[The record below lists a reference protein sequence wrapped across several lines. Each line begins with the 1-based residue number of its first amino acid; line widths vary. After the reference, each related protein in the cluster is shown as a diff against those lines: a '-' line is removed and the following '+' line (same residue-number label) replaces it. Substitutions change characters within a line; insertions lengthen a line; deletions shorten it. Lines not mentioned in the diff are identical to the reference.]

1 MSKNANTI
9 HGIDP
14 FQPGGIEA
22 LLDFH
27 RQTFGDA
34 VMEAG
39 EGGEGGS
46 EEPGAGAGGSATEP
60 GANEPGEPKGGD
72 ELGEGGKK
80 ALTAER
86 EARKAAEKAHA
97 DAQARIKEL
106 EDSTKSDEDKRN
118 ERFQQLEQSDR
129 EKDQQIIERDG
140 VIERYRIAAKK
151 GLDLEA
157 AERLRGK
164 TTEEIEKDADT
175 WIAKWGS
182 SKAPGAVPGA
192 GQRGSDADT
201 STPGMGRLRN
211 AYATSK

>member
-14 FQPGGIEA
+14 FQPGGVEA

-39 EGGEGGS
+39 EGGDNGGEGGS
-46 EEPGAGAGGSATEP
+46 G
-60 GANEPGEPKGGD
+60 NESEKPGEAGNDSEK
-72 ELGEGGKK
+72 LGEGGLK
-80 ALTAER
+80 ALQAER
-86 EARKAAEKAHA
+86 EARKQAS
-97 DAQARIKEL
+97 DALTEAQNRIKEL
-106 EDSTKSDEDKRN
+106 EDSTKSDDEKRN
-118 ERFQQLEQSDR
+118 ERFEQLEKSDR
-129 EKDQQIIERDG
+129 EKDQQISDRDG
-140 VIERYRIAAKK
+140 LLERYRIAAKK

-182 SKAPGAVPGA
+182 SKTPGEVPGA

-211 AYATSK
+211 AYANK